1 MNVLQIISAIVLIL
15 VSAIIIALVLA
26 QNSNG
31 NGLSGVI
38 AGGEAANNVGRG
50 RSKDALLAKYTKIA
64 GGVFIVVTILVSV
77 LSAIASK

>member
-15 VSAIIIALVLA
+15 VSIVIIALVLM
-26 QNSNG
+26 QSSNG

-50 RSKDALLAKYTKIA
+50 RSRDAMLARYTKIA
-64 GGVFIVVTILVSV
+64 GAVFIVVTILVSV
-77 LSAIASK
+77 LSAVADK